1 VNMRAVLRVVVT
13 LMLVLTVPMQS
24 FAASTLAL
32 WESVPHPT
40 DALGNADS
48 TADAVPS
55 ALRTGLQPLAL
66 SETNDEPETGLAV
79 AHHAQDN
86 KVDSDSIA
94 CCFAALTSKQCNV
107 DATSVISVPIQ
118 SDLEGGT
125 GLILDVLE
133 RPPRSFA

>member
-1 VNMRAVLRVVVT
+1 MNMRAVLRVVVT

-40 DALGNADS
+40 DAIGDVGS
-48 TADAVPS
+48 TEDALPS
-55 ALRTGLQPLAL
+55 ALRTGPQALVL
-66 SETNDEPETGLAV
+66 SETDDDTEAGLAG
-79 AHHAQDN
+79 AHRAQDN
-86 KVDSDSIA
+86 KGDAHSIA
-94 CCFAALTSKQCNV
+94 CCFAALTEKQCHV

-125 GLILDVLE
+125 GLTLDVLE
-133 RPPRSFA
+133 RPPRFFA